1 MLWDNEEKKTE
12 FVLPDNVVE
21 LSFKIN
27 CKQLPTTHA
36 WELAQALYA
45 LMPWLSDEPEVGIHQ
60 IHGATTG
67 NGWERPPDGDLMH
80 LSKRTRMSLRVPRP
94 RVDEAMTLVGKKT
107 MIAGHELEI
116 GVCTEK
122 PLNPLATLF
131 SRYVV
136 VPEGLNEDDFMQWVI
151 GELAKRDIKLRK
163 MLCGIGHAIP
173 TPDKSLETRSLMMAD
188 LDKQT
193 SIALQEQGIGDH
205 RHLGCG
211 IFLPHKGISAVG
223 EAEEK
228 SHFSG
233 T

>member
-1 MLWDNEEKKTE
+1 MLWDEEEKKVD
-12 FVLPDNVVE
+12 FVLPDNVVD
-21 LSFKIN
+21 LSFKIS

-36 WELAQALYA
+36 WELSQALYQ

-67 NGWERPPDGDLMH
+67 NGWERPPDGELIH
-80 LSKRTRMSLRVPRP
+80 LSKRTRMNLRVPRT
-94 RVDEAMTLVGKKT
+94 RVEDALSIVGKKVT
-107 MIAGHELEI
+107 VADHELEI
-116 GVCTEK
+116 GICTEK

-136 VPEGLNEDDFMQWVI
+136 VPEGMEEDDFMQWVVD
-151 GELAKRDIKLRK
+151 GLAERDIKLRK
-163 MLCGIGHAIP
+163 MLCGIKHTLH
-173 TPDKSLETRSLMMAD
+173 TPEKSFETRSLMMAD

-193 SIALQEQGIGDH
+193 SIDLQEQGIGDH

-228 SHFSG
+228 THFSG

>member
-1 MLWDNEEKKTE
+1 MLWDENEKKVE
-12 FVLPDNVVE
+12 FVLPDNVVD
-21 LSFKIN
+21 LSFKIT

-36 WELAQALYA
+36 WELSQAMHGIL
-45 LMPWLSDEPEVGIHQ
+45 PWLLDEPEVGIHQ

-67 NGWERPPDGDLMH
+67 NGWERPPDGELIH

-94 RVDEAMTLVGKKT
+94 RVEDTMAIVGKK
-107 MIAGHELEI
+107 MDVAGYELEI
-116 GVCTEK
+116 GTVTEK
-122 PLNPLATLF
+122 PLNPLSTLF

-136 VPEGLNEDDFMQWVI
+136 VPEGLDEDGFMQWAI
-151 GELAKRDIKLRK
+151 DELAKRDIELRK
-163 MLCGIGHAIP
+163 MLCGIGHIIH
-173 TPDKSLETRSLMMAD
+173 TPNKSFETRSLMMAD

-193 SIALQEQGIGDH
+193 SISLQEQGIGEH

-211 IFLPHKGISAVG
+211 IFMPHKGISAVG

>member
-1 MLWDNEEKKTE
+1 MLWDEEKKKTG
-12 FVLPDNVVE
+12 FVLPDNVVD
-21 LSFKIN
+21 LSFKIT

-36 WELAQALYA
+36 WELSQALYEI
-45 LMPWLSDEPEVGIHQ
+45 LPWLSDEPEICIHQ
-60 IHGATTG
+60 IHGATSG
-67 NGWERPPDGDLMH
+67 NGWERPADGELIH
-80 LSKRTRMSLRVPRP
+80 LSKRTRMNLRVPKV
-94 RVDEAMTLVGKKT
+94 RVEETLVLTGQKID
-107 MIAGHELEI
+107 IAGYELEI
-116 GVCTEK
+116 GAATEK
-122 PLNPLATLF
+122 LLNPLATLF

-136 VPEGLNEDDFMQWVI
+136 VPEGLDEDGFIQWVVND
-151 GELAKRDIKLRK
+151 LAERDIKPRK
-163 MLCGIGHAIP
+163 MLCGIEHTIHTQDEAIQ
-173 TPDKSLETRSLMMAD
+173 TRSVMMAD

-193 SIALQEQGIGDH
+193 SIALQERGIGGH